1 MSKSERYLAW
11 YSGVLTLAFAAVV
24 LTGAAS
30 ARSEKFDQIDVQR
43 INLREADGTLRM
55 VISNRGSFPGLIF
68 KGKEYKHERGNA
80 GMIFYNDEGTENG
93 GLIFSG
99 KRVDGKVV
107 DAGGSLTFDQFE
119 NDQVVQLLGV
129 QDGDKERAGMIVN
142 DRPRRPILED
152 LAERPTLEAMA
163 PAAREK
169 LMQERY
175 DSGYYGQQRLFIGK
189 NAERSSMVVLKDDK
203 GRTRLRLQVAADGAA
218 RIEFLDGDGKV
229 QRTVGPE
236 AVAGKG

>member
-11 YSGVLTLAFAAVV
+11 YSGVLTIAFAAVV
-24 LTGAAS
+24 LTGASA
-30 ARSEKFDQIDVQR
+30 ARSDKFDQIDVQR

-55 VISNRGSFPGLIF
+55 VISSRDRFPGLIF
-68 KGKEYKHERGNA
+68 KGKEYRHPRAYA

-119 NDQVVQLLGV
+119 HDQVVQLLGV
-129 QDGDKERAGMIVN
+129 QENGKERAGMIVN
-142 DRPRRPILED
+142 DRPLRPIVQDLEEMAKLD
-152 LAERPTLEAMA
+152 AMA
-163 PAAREK
+163 APDREK
-169 LMQERY
+169 LMRERY
-175 DSGYYGQQRLFIGK
+175 ESGYYGQQRLFIGK
-189 NAERSSMVVLKDDK
+189 NAERSSMVMLKDDK

-218 RIEFLDGDGKV
+218 KIEFLDADGKV
-229 QRTVGPE
+229 QRSVTPQT
-236 AVAGKG
+236 ATNQ

>member
-24 LTGAAS
+24 LTGASA

-55 VISNRGSFPGLIF
+55 VISNRDLFPGLIF
-68 KGKEYKHERGNA
+68 KGREYKHPRANA

-119 NDQVVQLLGV
+119 HDQVVQLLGV
-129 QDGDKERAGMIVN
+129 QEDGKERAGMIVN
-142 DRPRRPILED
+142 DRPLRPIVQD
-152 LAERPTLEAMA
+152 LDEIPKLDAMA
-163 PAAREK
+163 EADREK
-169 LMQERY
+169 LMRARY
-175 DSGYYGQQRLFIGK
+175 ESGYYGQQRLFIGK
-189 NAERSSMVVLKDDK
+189 NAERSSMVTLKDEK

-218 RIEFLDGDGKV
+218 SIEFLDADGKV
-229 QRTVGPE
+229 QRKVGP
-236 AVAGKG
+236 ADVAGKG